1 MPKLE
6 YKMWFFLF
14 VVFVTLKTLIDIL
27 INLLLINSS
36 YVTRFEN
43 FNNRNNEPYT
53 HKIVGKGLTVE
64 DVNICLVYTMI
75 YVYTKEPSDNII
87 TVIYYQYFIFTGPP
101 EKKFDEKTEI
111 C

>member
-6 YKMWFFLF
+6 YKMWCFLF
-14 VVFVTLKTLIDIL
+14 VVFVTLKTLIDFL
-27 INLLLINSS
+27 VYLLLINSS
-36 YVTRFEN
+36 YDT
-43 FNNRNNEPYT
+43 RNNEPY
-53 HKIVGKGLTVE
+53 KIGGKGLTVK
-64 DVNICLVYTMI
+64 DVNIYLVYTMI
-75 YVYTKEPSDNII
+75 YVYTKEPSDNLI